1 MFNSALAE
9 LLILVGI
16 GLLALLTL
24 GLIVARLYRRATKE
38 MAFVRTG
45 FGGQKVIVD
54 GGALVLP
61 ILHEIIRV
69 NMNTLRLEVRRANEA
84 ALITKDRMRV
94 DVQAEFYVRVQ
105 PTAEAIANAAQ
116 TLGLKTTAPAEL
128 KELVEGKFV
137 DALRAVAA
145 EMAIEELH
153 EQRVNFVQKVQMAVA
168 EDLLKNGL
176 ELETVSLTG
185 LDQTNREY
193 LNPNNAFDAEGL
205 TRLTFEI
212 EEKRRRRNDVEQE
225 TEVAIRLKNLEA
237 ERQRL
242 EITREEEY
250 AKLQQQQEI
259 ATRRS
264 AQEAEVALR
273 EAEGRREAESAR
285 IMATRQVQQAQI
297 AADRAIEEDRI
308 EKERMIREK
317 DIARVRAV
325 EVAELEKRKTLELAE
340 QVRAIVVA
348 EKSRDQ
354 SFAEAEADKARAE
367 AVRASEAVQTVR
379 ETEVAN
385 RAKAIELVEA
395 RKVAERDAIAITV
408 GAETEKKAAE
418 DRAEAIRVAASADAE
433 RARITAQGESEAE
446 KLRAAAAEIRYAI
459 EAAGKRALN
468 EADNLISPE
477 VISLRIR
484 SALIEHLPKI
494 IAESVKPMERIEG
507 IKIVQ
512 VGGMNGDGG
521 QGANGSGGANGHN
534 LADQVVNTALRYRS
548 QAPLVDALL
557 KEVGLDGGSLD
568 GLSRSIRDLD
578 QPHA

>member
-193 LNPNNAFDAEGL
+193 FNPNNAFDAEGL

>member
-193 LNPNNAFDAEGL
+193 FNPNNAFDAEGL

-242 EITREEEY
+242 EITRDEEY

-273 EAEGRREAESAR
+273 EAESRREAESAR

-308 EKERMIREK
+308 EKERTIREK

-521 QGANGSGGANGHN
+521 QGANGSGGGNGHN

-557 KEVGLDGGSLD
+557 KEVGLDGRSLD
-568 GLSRSIRDLD
+568 GLSNSIRDLD
-578 QPHA
+578 QPQA

>member
-193 LNPNNAFDAEGL
+193 FNPNNAFDAEGL

-242 EITREEEY
+242 EITRDEEY

-273 EAEGRREAESAR
+273 EAESRREAESAR

-521 QGANGSGGANGHN
+521 QGANGSGGGNGHN

-557 KEVGLDGGSLD
+557 KEVGLDGRSLD
-568 GLSRSIRDLD
+568 GLSNSIRDLD
-578 QPHA
+578 QPQA

>member
-185 LDQTNREY
+185 RDQTNREY
-193 LNPNNAFDAEGL
+193 FNPNNAFDAEGL

-242 EITREEEY
+242 EITRDEEY

-273 EAEGRREAESAR
+273 EAESRREAESAR

-297 AADRAIEEDRI
+297 AAGRAIEEDRI

-507 IKIVQ
+507 IKIC
-512 VGGMNGDGG
+512 
-521 QGANGSGGANGHN
+521 
-534 LADQVVNTALRYRS
+534 
-548 QAPLVDALL
+548 LL
-557 KEVGLDGGSLD
+557 YTSP
-568 GLSRSIRDLD
+568 SPRD
-578 QPHA
+578 

>member
-185 LDQTNREY
+185 RDQTNREY
-193 LNPNNAFDAEGL
+193 FNPNNAFDAEGL

-242 EITREEEY
+242 EITRDEEY

-273 EAEGRREAESAR
+273 EAESRREAESAR

-521 QGANGSGGANGHN
+521 QGANGSAGANGHN

-557 KEVGLDGGSLD
+557 KEVGLDGRSLD
-568 GLSRSIRDLD
+568 GLSNSIRDIG
-578 QPHA
+578 QPPA